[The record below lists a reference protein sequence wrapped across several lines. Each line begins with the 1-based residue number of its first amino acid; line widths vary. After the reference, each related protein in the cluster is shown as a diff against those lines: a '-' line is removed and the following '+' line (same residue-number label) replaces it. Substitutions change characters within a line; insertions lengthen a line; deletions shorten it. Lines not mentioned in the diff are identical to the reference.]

1 MYDYVNNLWKAGF
14 AMNNKILVSASI
26 LSCDFSDLNSEIGK
40 LKNAG
45 ADWIHIDVMDGQFVE
60 QISYGAVVQKWIS
73 KGVFIDTHLMVNNP
87 DRQIAYFAEAGSDMI
102 TFHFESDRSAALT
115 IEKIHKAGCR
125 AGVAIKPTTPVDFV
139 FPYLEYADMVLIMTV
154 EPGYG
159 GQGFLPDMLTKVQT
173 VKRRAEKINPNLL
186 IQVDGGIND
195 KTAPLAIEAG
205 ANVLVSGSYL
215 SNAPWPAEAVNSL
228 KGIG

>member
-14 AMNNKILVSASI
+14 SMSNKILVSASI

-40 LKNAG
+40 LVNAG
-45 ADWIHIDVMDGQFVE
+45 VDWIHVDVMDGQFVE

-87 DRQIAYFAEAGSDMI
+87 DRQINYFAEAGSDLI
-102 TFHFESDRSAALT
+102 TFHYESDRSAALT
-115 IEKIHKAGCR
+115 IEKIHKAGCH
-125 AGVAIKPTTPVDFV
+125 AGVAIKPATPVDFV
-139 FPYLEYADMVLIMTV
+139 FPYLEYADMILVMTV

-159 GQGFLPDMLTKVQT
+159 GQGFIPETLTKIRT
-173 VKRRAEKINPNLL
+173 LRRRAEKINPNLR

-195 KTAPLAIEAG
+195 KTAPLVIEAG
-205 ANVLVSGSYL
+205 ADVLVSGSYL
-215 SNAPWPAEAVNSL
+215 SGAPWPQEAVQLL
-228 KGIG
+228 KGNG